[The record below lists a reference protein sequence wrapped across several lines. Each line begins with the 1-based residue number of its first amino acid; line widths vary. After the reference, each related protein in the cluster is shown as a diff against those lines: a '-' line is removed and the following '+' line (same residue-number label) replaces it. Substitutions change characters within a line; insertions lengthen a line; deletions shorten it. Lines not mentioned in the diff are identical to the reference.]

1 MLPQAETPRAKALAR
16 RETMDTLFESLRG
29 ILSIL
34 LIAMGVSIVIAC
46 IGLAV
51 LARSI
56 RRLRIPPD
64 ADFFTTMRYI
74 PLPLAIVLDLLD
86 FGLDIFSAPIMWI
99 ALDRMGLYNLRNKAT
114 IEALIPATNIIPTFT
129 VCWFA
134 ARLLNLGAQP
144 WPYAYDQD
152 EWATQPQRAQS
163 RRSAELTGRPP
174 TVIDMDDPRPYA
186 RDRNDRA

>member
-1 MLPQAETPRAKALAR
+1 
-16 RETMDTLFESLRG
+16 MDTLFESLRG
-29 ILSIL
+29 VLTIV
-34 LIAMGVSIVIAC
+34 LIAMGVSIVLGC
-46 IGLAV
+46 IGLA
-51 LARSI
+51 LLGRSI

-114 IEALIPATNIIPTFT
+114 IEALIPATNVIPTFT

-134 ARLLNLGAQP
+134 ARLFNLGMQP
-144 WPYAYDQD
+144 WPYQGE
-152 EWATQPQRAQS
+152 EWVDRSRALP
-163 RRSAELTGRPP
+163 RRPP
-174 TVIDMDDPRPYA
+174 AVIDMDDQRYYSH
-186 RDRNDRA
+186 DRSDRS

>member
-1 MLPQAETPRAKALAR
+1 
-16 RETMDTLFESLRG
+16 MDTLFESLRN

-34 LIAMGVSIVIAC
+34 LIVMGVSVVVAC
-46 IGLAV
+46 IGLAAM
-51 LARSI
+51 ARSI

-114 IEALIPATNIIPTFT
+114 IEALIPATNVIPTFT

-134 ARLLNLGAQP
+134 ARLFNVGMPP
-144 WPYAYDQD
+144 WPYASDD
-152 EWATQPQRAQS
+152 WADRPRTES
-163 RRSAELTGRPP
+163 RHREMLPHRPP
-174 TVIDMDDPRPYA
+174 TVIDMDDPRSYQPK
-186 RDRNDRA
+186 RKDRA

>member
-1 MLPQAETPRAKALAR
+1 MEK
-16 RETMDTLFESLRG
+16 LFEPFVG
-29 ILSIL
+29 IFTIIL
-34 LIAMGVSIVIAC
+34 LAMGASVIIAC

-86 FGLDIFSAPIMWI
+86 FGLDIFSAPIIWI

-114 IEALIPATNIIPTFT
+114 IEALIPITNVIPTFT

-134 ARLLNLGAQP
+134 ARLFNLGMQP
-144 WPYAYDQD
+144 WPYADGD
-152 EWATQPQRAQS
+152 LDARPRLESRPRAGLP
-163 RRSAELTGRPP
+163 RRP
-174 TVIDMDDPRPYA
+174 
-186 RDRNDRA
+186 

>member
-1 MLPQAETPRAKALAR
+1 
-16 RETMDTLFESLRG
+16 MDTFFESLRG
-29 ILSIL
+29 VLTL
-34 LIAMGVSIVIAC
+34 LLVVMAVSVVLGG
-46 IGLAV
+46 IGLFA

-114 IEALIPATNIIPTFT
+114 IEALIPFTNILPTFT
-129 VCWFA
+129 VSWFV
-134 ARLLNLGAQP
+134 ARLFNLGAQP
-144 WPYAYDQD
+144 WPYQSDD
-152 EWATQPQRAQS
+152 WVDRRRALPRRES
-163 RRSAELTGRPP
+163 R
-174 TVIDMDDPRPYA
+174 VIDMDDPRYY
-186 RDRNDRA
+186 RSERNDRGR

>member
-1 MLPQAETPRAKALAR
+1 
-16 RETMDTLFESLRG
+16 MDALFESLRNVLTVLV
-29 ILSIL
+29 IT
-34 LIAMGVSIVIAC
+34 MGVSVVFAC

-114 IEALIPATNIIPTFT
+114 IEALIPFTNVIPTFT

-134 ARLLNLGAQP
+134 ARLFNLGMHP
-144 WPYAYDQD
+144 WQYESDD
-152 EWATQPQRAQS
+152 WADRSRAES
-163 RRSAELTGRPP
+163 RRREGLPRRPP
-174 TVIDMDDPRPYA
+174 DVIDMDDQRYYSPK
-186 RDRNDRA
+186 RNDRA